1 MKWNHNGITYRRGC
15 YETLIA
21 QYDGKGVWFINRG
34 LMTQQTM
41 KSCFKRLGEFLGASS
56 VEVKPMWNEDDSAT
70 ETNVVVVDR
79 MYDGSYKFYRELKDD
94 HWESI
99 PVEEVLK

>member
-21 QYDGKGVWFINRG
+21 QYDGKGVWFVNRG

-41 KSCFKRLGEFLGASS
+41 KSTIDGIKKHTGGSQTVCVLSGSMSGVIPS
-56 VEVKPMWNEDDSAT
+56 VFSLA
-70 ETNVVVVDR
+70 
-79 MYDGSYKFYRELKDD
+79 L
-94 HWESI
+94 I
-99 PVEEVLK
+99 A